1 MELQVESTPG
11 LHGDIE
17 PRAFLLGAH
26 RVEVI
31 DILDRWLA
39 LEHSYFKVAASDGAT
54 YILRYAGASREWQM
68 TLFKAPDQP

>member
-1 MELQVESTPG
+1 MELQVETAPG

-17 PRAFLLGAH
+17 PRAFLLGA
-26 RVEVI
+26 RKVEVI

-54 YILRYAGASREWQM
+54 YILRYDSASRDWQM
-68 TLFKAPDQP
+68 TLYKAPGHP

>member
-17 PRAFLLGAH
+17 PRAFMLGAL
-26 RVEVI
+26 RIEVI

-39 LEHSYFKVAASDGAT
+39 LEYNYFKVAASDGAT
-54 YILRYAGASREWQM
+54 YILRYTGASREWQM
-68 TLFKAPDQP
+68 TLYNAPDRP

>member
-17 PRAFLLGAH
+17 PRAFMLGAC
-26 RVEVI
+26 RIEVI

-39 LEHSYFKVAASDGAT
+39 LEYSYFKVAASDGAT
-54 YILRYAGASREWQM
+54 YILRYTGASRDWQM
-68 TLFKAPDQP
+68 TLYKAPDHP